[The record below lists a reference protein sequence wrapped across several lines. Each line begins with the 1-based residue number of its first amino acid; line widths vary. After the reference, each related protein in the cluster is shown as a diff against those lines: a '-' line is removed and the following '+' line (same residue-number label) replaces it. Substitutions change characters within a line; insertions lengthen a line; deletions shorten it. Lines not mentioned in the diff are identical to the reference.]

1 MKLRLSIKQN
11 LLVEVNLDADLKMK
25 NAGIQSYTTIVG
37 FIEDGKVTENG
48 KYSRTTGKHMS
59 FIRAV
64 TELPVISSKERRH
77 FGWLWDGV
85 RIAHEDSISPVS
97 SLSILKGLSAG
108 KSFFDS
114 VASLDKM
121 TRKYLEIVN
130 EILEHKDLKEAF
142 ESYRKIKKNP
152 FALI

>member
-11 LLVEVNLDADLKMK
+11 LLVEVNLDDDLKMK

-97 SLSILKGLSAG
+97 SLSILKDLSKG
-108 KSFFDS
+108 KSFFEAI
-114 VASLDKM
+114 ASLDTMK
-121 TRKYLEIVN
+121 KKDLAIAE
-130 EILEHKDLKEAF
+130 EILEAKGLKEALI
-142 ESYRKIKKNP
+142 SYRKIKGS
-152 FALI
+152 FALL

>member
-85 RIAHEDSISPVS
+85 RIAHEDSISPGS
-97 SLSILKGLSAG
+97 SLSILKDLSKG
-108 KSFFDS
+108 KSFFEAI
-114 VASLDKM
+114 ASLDTMK
-121 TRKYLEIVN
+121 KKDFAIAE
-130 EILEHKDLKEAF
+130 EILEAKGLKEALL
-142 ESYRKIKKNP
+142 SYKKIKGS
-152 FALI
+152 FALL

>member
-11 LLVEVNLDADLKMK
+11 LLVEVNLDDDLKMK

-85 RIAHEDSISPVS
+85 RIAHEDSISSAS
-97 SLSILKGLSAG
+97 SLSILKDLSKG
-108 KSFFDS
+108 KSFFEAIS
-114 VASLDKM
+114 SLDTMK
-121 TRKYLEIVN
+121 KKDLAIAE
-130 EILEHKDLKEAF
+130 EILEAKGLKEALL
-142 ESYRKIKKNP
+142 SYRKIKGS
-152 FALI
+152 FALL

>member
-11 LLVEVNLDADLKMK
+11 LLVEVNLDDDLKMK

-59 FIRAV
+59 FIRAL

-85 RIAHEDSISPVS
+85 RIAHEDSISSAS
-97 SLSILKGLSAG
+97 SLSILKDLSKG
-108 KSFFDS
+108 KSFFEAIS
-114 VASLDKM
+114 SLDTMK
-121 TRKYLEIVN
+121 KKDFAIAE
-130 EILEHKDLKEAF
+130 EILEAKGLKEALL
-142 ESYRKIKKNP
+142 SYKKIKGS
-152 FALI
+152 FALL

>member
-11 LLVEVNLDADLKMK
+11 LLVEVNLDDDLKMK

-97 SLSILKGLSAG
+97 SLSILKDLSKG
-108 KSFFDS
+108 KSFFEAI
-114 VASLDKM
+114 ASLDTMK
-121 TRKYLEIVN
+121 KKDLAIAE
-130 EILEHKDLKEAF
+130 EILEAKGLKEALL
-142 ESYRKIKKNP
+142 SYRKIKGS
-152 FALI
+152 FALL

>member
-11 LLVEVNLDADLKMK
+11 LLVEVNLDDDLKMK

-59 FIRAV
+59 FIRAI

-97 SLSILKGLSAG
+97 SLSILKDLSKG
-108 KSFFDS
+108 KSFFEAI
-114 VASLDKM
+114 ASLDTMK
-121 TRKYLEIVN
+121 KKDLAIAE
-130 EILEHKDLKEAF
+130 EILEAKGLKEALL
-142 ESYRKIKKNP
+142 SYRKIKGS
-152 FALI
+152 FALL

>member
-97 SLSILKGLSAG
+97 SLSILKDLSKG
-108 KSFFDS
+108 KSFFEAIS
-114 VASLDKM
+114 SLDTMK
-121 TRKYLEIVN
+121 KKDLAIAE
-130 EILEHKDLKEAF
+130 EILEAKGLKEALL
-142 ESYRKIKKNP
+142 SYRKIKGS
-152 FALI
+152 FALL

>member
-97 SLSILKGLSAG
+97 SLSILKDLSKG
-108 KSFFDS
+108 KSFFEAI
-114 VASLDKM
+114 ASLDTMK
-121 TRKYLEIVN
+121 KKDLAIAE
-130 EILEHKDLKEAF
+130 EILEAKGLKEALL
-142 ESYRKIKKNP
+142 SYRKIKGS
-152 FALI
+152 FALL

>member
-59 FIRAV
+59 FIRAI

-97 SLSILKGLSAG
+97 SLSILKDLSKG
-108 KSFFDS
+108 KSFFEAI
-114 VASLDKM
+114 ASLDSMK
-121 TRKYLEIVN
+121 KKDLAIAE
-130 EILEHKDLKEAF
+130 EILEAKGLKEALL
-142 ESYRKIKKNP
+142 SYRKIKGS
-152 FALI
+152 FALL

>member
-59 FIRAV
+59 FIRAI

-97 SLSILKGLSAG
+97 SLSILKDLSKG
-108 KSFFDS
+108 KSFFEAI
-114 VASLDKM
+114 ASLDTMK
-121 TRKYLEIVN
+121 KKDLAIAE
-130 EILEHKDLKEAF
+130 EILEAKGLKEALV
-142 ESYRKIKKNP
+142 SYRKIKGS
-152 FALI
+152 FALL

>member
-85 RIAHEDSISPVS
+85 RIAHEDSISSAS
-97 SLSILKGLSAG
+97 SLSILKDLSKG
-108 KSFFDS
+108 KSFFEAIS
-114 VASLDKM
+114 SLDTMK
-121 TRKYLEIVN
+121 KKDLAIAE
-130 EILEHKDLKEAF
+130 EILEAKGLKEALL
-142 ESYRKIKKNP
+142 SYRKIKGS
-152 FALI
+152 FALL

>member
-11 LLVEVNLDADLKMK
+11 LLVEVNLDDDLKMK

-59 FIRAV
+59 FIRGL

-97 SLSILKGLSAG
+97 SLSILKDLSKG
-108 KSFFDS
+108 KSFFEAI
-114 VASLDKM
+114 ASLDTMK
-121 TRKYLEIVN
+121 KKDFAIAE
-130 EILEHKDLKEAF
+130 EILEAKGLKEALI
-142 ESYRKIKKNP
+142 SYRKIKGS
-152 FALI
+152 FALL

>member
-85 RIAHEDSISPVS
+85 RIAHKDSISPVS
-97 SLSILKGLSAG
+97 SLAILKDLSKG
-108 KSFFDS
+108 KSFFEAIS
-114 VASLDKM
+114 SLDTMK
-121 TRKYLEIVN
+121 KKDFAIAE
-130 EILEHKDLKEAF
+130 EILEAKGLKEALL
-142 ESYRKIKKNP
+142 SYRKIKGS
-152 FALI
+152 FALL